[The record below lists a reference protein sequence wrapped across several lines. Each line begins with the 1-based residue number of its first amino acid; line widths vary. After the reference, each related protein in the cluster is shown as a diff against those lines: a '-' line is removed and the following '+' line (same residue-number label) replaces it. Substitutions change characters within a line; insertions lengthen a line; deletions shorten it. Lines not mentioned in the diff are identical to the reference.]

1 MWQPLRIG
9 YTLLLLIAL
18 LPALF
23 ARAETE
29 STPDSEFPPAIAE
42 LTLESHG
49 YRLPALIYLANG
61 KGPHPT
67 LVLLHGFPGNEK
79 NLDIAQSLRR
89 DGFNVLFFHYRGA
102 WGAEGDYSIIS
113 QPQDVASA
121 LAFLRSPDNA
131 EQFRVDTNK
140 LSLLGH
146 SMGGYSA
153 LAAGSRD
160 SDLVCVGAMSPGN
173 VGQFKLAI
181 EDGQPSGEWL
191 LNYADSL
198 FMLRGFSGE
207 KSQRGQR
214 HRDTS
219 RCHVHALGGS
229 LPARSRAQSRRA
241 RYQRRS
247 LVFLEPAK
255 IDRTD
260 TGLDASGM
268 SLVLGGTKAIT
279 RARDAARIGF
289 FATRYRFPPV
299 HGEFAIWASTG
310 CW

>member
-1 MWQPLRIG
+1 MWHTRFG

-49 YRLPALIYLANG
+49 YRVPALIYLANG

-79 NLDIAQSLRR
+79 NLDVAQSLRR
-89 DGFNVLFFHYRGA
+89 DGFNVFFFHYRGA

-131 EQFRVDTNK
+131 EQFRVDPNK
-140 LSLLGH
+140 MSLLGH
-146 SMGGYSA
+146 SMVGYSA

-207 KSQRGQR
+207 KLRQELLKAPLEDVDLRAFGPGLKGKSIFLVNGDKDTVTPADAMFMPLVEAYRRVPGLNLEEHVISGDHSFSWSR
-214 HRDTS
+214 LKLTALIRDWMHREC
-219 RCHVHALGGS
+219 R
-229 LPARSRAQSRRA
+229 
-241 RYQRRS
+241 
-247 LVFLEPAK
+247 
-255 IDRTD
+255 
-260 TGLDASGM
+260 
-268 SLVLGGTKAIT
+268 
-279 RARDAARIGF
+279 
-289 FATRYRFPPV
+289 
-299 HGEFAIWASTG
+299 
-310 CW
+310 

>member
-207 KSQRGQR
+207 KLRQELLKAPLEDVDLRAFGPGLKGKSIFLVNGDKDTVTPADAMFMPLVEAYRRVPGLNLEEHVISGDHSFSWSR
-214 HRDTS
+214 LKLTALIRDWMHREC
-219 RCHVHALGGS
+219 R
-229 LPARSRAQSRRA
+229 
-241 RYQRRS
+241 
-247 LVFLEPAK
+247 
-255 IDRTD
+255 
-260 TGLDASGM
+260 
-268 SLVLGGTKAIT
+268 
-279 RARDAARIGF
+279 
-289 FATRYRFPPV
+289 
-299 HGEFAIWASTG
+299 
-310 CW
+310 